1 MSRAHWNRLTQI
13 DCNKLG
19 NASLSLI
26 ICRQGASHQLI
37 YAVIFSLKMSHPE
50 VVGDRHSTSG
60 WPISLTASC
69 WQGKKKSVQS
79 PGKPRFFLV
88 VRKFPYFYCSATE
101 PRRLPAGFIVL
112 CLFAE
117 PSGYSYPGKP
127 SVMHDNDLGLLH
139 NWGKAK
145 WLTPAQTWT
154 RVAPLTTC
162 FYSSGATQRQH
173 IRVGLVSNV

>member
-1 MSRAHWNRLTQI
+1 MIDTQPL
-13 DCNKLG
+13 DG
-19 NASLSLI
+19 
-26 ICRQGASHQLI
+26 QLVLQLV
-37 YAVIFSLKMSHPE
+37 A
-50 VVGDRHSTSG
+50 DR
-60 WPISLTASC
+60 
-69 WQGKKKSVQS
+69 GKKRKSVQS

-139 NWGKAK
+139 NWGQAK
-145 WLTPAQTWT
+145 
-154 RVAPLTTC
+154 
-162 FYSSGATQRQH
+162 
-173 IRVGLVSNV
+173 